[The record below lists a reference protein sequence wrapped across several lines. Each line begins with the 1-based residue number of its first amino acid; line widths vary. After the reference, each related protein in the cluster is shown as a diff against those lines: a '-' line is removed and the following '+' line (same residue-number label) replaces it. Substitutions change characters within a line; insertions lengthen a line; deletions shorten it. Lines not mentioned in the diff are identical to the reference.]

1 MYYLIMYIG
10 LFILRSRFIDIDI
23 GDIEIDKIL

>member
-10 LFILRSRFIDIDI
+10 LFILRNRFIDIDI